1 MSRSRPQ
8 PGDGEAGYFLTDA
21 VVGLFVLAS
30 VAGSLMGAFA
40 LARSFA
46 DRAEHSVRAL
56 IVARSCIEDSGAV
69 EGQRIF
75 DLDGVDYARLRSIEN
90 VERDEKSRAKLV
102 RVVCAVRWME
112 RGGPREVRL
121 ERVKIRPQAT

>member
-1 MSRSRPQ
+1 MSRSRS
-8 PGDGEAGYFLTDA
+8 DDSEAGYFLTDA

-46 DRAEHSVRAL
+46 DRAEHSAKAL
-56 IVARSCIEDSGAV
+56 VVAKSCIEESGSAA
-69 EGQRIF
+69 GQQTF
-75 DLDGVDYARLRSIEN
+75 DLGGVAYARVRSAED
-90 VERDEKSRAKLV
+90 VERDEKSKVRLV
-102 RVVCAVRWME
+102 RVRCAVRWME

-121 ERVKIRPQAT
+121 ERIDIGPQAS